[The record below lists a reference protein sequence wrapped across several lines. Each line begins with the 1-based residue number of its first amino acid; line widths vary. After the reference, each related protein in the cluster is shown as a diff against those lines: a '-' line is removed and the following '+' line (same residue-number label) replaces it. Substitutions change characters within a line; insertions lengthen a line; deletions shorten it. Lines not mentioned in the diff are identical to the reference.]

1 MRQRKAAGAAVLV
14 LGVVLLVAAIVD
26 HMVAAQK
33 AALCQSG
40 IGQIGQI
47 IDNTVAHDCGLAT
60 GFEAAVGWLLAA
72 GILAVIGGGGLI
84 YASRAVSARS
94 GSTL

>member
-1 MRQRKAAGAAVLV
+1 MRHKKATGAAILV
-14 LGVVLLVAAIVD
+14 LGVVSLIAGTVDHLVAAP
-26 HMVAAQK
+26 K

-47 IDNTVAHDCGLAT
+47 FDNTVARDCGLVT

-72 GILAVIGGGGLI
+72 GALGVLTGVVLLYAVTARGE
-84 YASRAVSARS
+84 SAP
-94 GSTL
+94 

>member
-1 MRQRKAAGAAVLV
+1 MRQRKAVGAAVLV
-14 LGVVLLVAAIVD
+14 LGVVLLIAGIVD
-26 HMVAAQK
+26 HLVAAPK

-47 IDNTVAHDCGLAT
+47 FDNTVAHDCGLVI

-72 GILAVIGGGGLI
+72 GILGVLTGGVLLCAVT
-84 YASRAVSARS
+84 ARR
-94 GSTL
+94 GSVP